1 VNLQNSAAVLLI
13 AGVAA
18 MVASFVIGLPGIYQT
33 PDLQERVRI
42 IEESKARWNI
52 SQFAIGLSLVL
63 TAIGIALL
71 AGGFRASTNSW
82 VAVLGAG
89 IFVAGSIAGAVFL
102 IRQTIDP
109 LSSYQGD
116 FKAFEFAYYW
126 LALAGLLLFG
136 IAFLQADLPAWLGYV
151 TAGSALVY
159 GIYFLVSGVGYPTPG
174 LVTILTLVIGIVLLR
189 Q

>member
-1 VNLQNSAAVLLI
+1 MNTQNSAALLLI
-13 AGVAA
+13 LGVVA

-33 PDLQERVRI
+33 PDLQERIQI

-52 SQFAIGLSLVL
+52 SQSSIGLSLVL
-63 TAIGIALL
+63 TATGFALL
-71 AGGFRASTNSW
+71 AAGLRTSTNGW
-82 VAVLGAG
+82 MAAVGGGVFIAG
-89 IFVAGSIAGAVFL
+89 TIAGAYFL
-102 IRQTIDP
+102 YRQTIDP

-116 FKAFEFAYYW
+116 FRTFEYLYYW

-136 IAFLQADLPAWLGYV
+136 IVFLQVDLPAWLGYV
-151 TAGSALVY
+151 TAGASLVY
-159 GIYFLVSGVGYPTPG
+159 GIYFLASGVGYPTPG